1 MYKNKKNRSSN
12 VQSRK
17 LPNTPIK
24 IKLLLKDT
32 SGCKTYYNIL
42 SKSSVIP
49 TSQIK
54 YLEEGFMFTSSEWVK
69 CYSLPF
75 CSLKDPT
82 LSWFQYQILHRI
94 MPTNTFLHK
103 IKLIDSNICNL
114 FTGARNTAA
123 SIL

>member
-1 MYKNKKNRSSN
+1 MINFLEYISLLKAVKFFLCTKIKKNRSSN

-54 YLEEGFMFTSSEWVK
+54 YLEEGFMFTSSEWAK

-82 LSWFQYQILHRI
+82 IFMVSVPDL
-94 MPTNTFLHK
+94 T
-103 IKLIDSNICNL
+103 
-114 FTGARNTAA
+114 
-123 SIL
+123 